1 MQLYH
6 IILVA
11 VFIAALLGMEALYGF
26 WNASRGPEV
35 KRIARRLRMMSSS
48 EHEDENI
55 QLIKKRQLESMPPIE
70 RMLMS
75 LPRIPRLDQLLEQ
88 AGSNMSV
95 TSLLSISAS
104 FFILG
109 LIAGWYFSSLWLF
122 GLASGIAIGSVP
134 LFFIVRAKQKR
145 MRKMLLQLPDAL
157 ELIARAMRAG
167 HAFSGG
173 LKMVADEMPEPI
185 AGEFR
190 LTFDELNYGLSME
203 NAMLHLS
210 TRVDIPDMKYFVI
223 SVLIQRETGG
233 NLASVL
239 EKIGSLIRERLRL
252 FGRIRVLSSQGR
264 LEAWILSILPFAVAG
279 ILFIIWPQF
288 ISLLWTEPLGRIML
302 ATAGVMLIVGV
313 LIMWR
318 MVRIRV

>member
-6 IILVA
+6 FILVA
-11 VFIAALLGMEALYGF
+11 VFIAGLLAMESLYGF
-26 WNASRGPEV
+26 WHVHQGPEV
-35 KRIARRLRMMSSS
+35 KRVARRLRLMSSGG
-48 EHEDENI
+48 HEDENI
-55 QLIKKRQLESMPPIE
+55 QLIKKRQLDGMPAFE
-70 RMLMS
+70 RMLMG
-75 LPRIPRLDQLLEQ
+75 LPRMPKLDELLEQ

-95 TSLLSISAS
+95 TTLLALSVV
-104 FFILG
+104 FFALG
-109 LIAGWYFSSLWLF
+109 LIVGGIVSTLWVF
-122 GLASGIAIGSVP
+122 GLASGVAFGSIP

-145 MRKMLLQLPDAL
+145 MRRMLLQLPDSL
-157 ELIARAMRAG
+157 DLIARAMRAG

-203 NAMLHLS
+203 NAMLNLA
-210 TRVDIPDMKYFVI
+210 TRVAIPDMKYFVI

-279 ILFIIWPQF
+279 ILFLIWPQF
-288 ISLLWTEPLGRIML
+288 VSLLWTEPLGQVML
-302 ATAGVMLIVGV
+302 ATAGVMLLLGV
-313 LIMWR
+313 IMMWR

>member
-1 MQLYH
+1 MQPYH
-6 IILVA
+6 IVLVA
-11 VFIAALLGMEALYGF
+11 TFIAALLALESIYGF
-26 WNASRGPEV
+26 WNTSRGPEA
-35 KRIARRLRMMSSS
+35 KRLVRRLRIIAPG

-55 QLIKKRQLESMPPIE
+55 QLIKKRQLESMRPIE

-75 LPRIPRLDQLLEQ
+75 IPRISRLDQLLEQ
-88 AGSNMSV
+88 AGSNRSV
-95 TSLLSISAS
+95 ESLLFMMSS
-104 FFILG
+104 FFIFG
-109 LIAGWYFSSLWLF
+109 LIAGWYFSTLWLF
-122 GLASGIAIGSVP
+122 GLASGIAFSSIP
-134 LFFIVRAKQKR
+134 LFYIVRAKHKR

-173 LKMVADEMPEPI
+173 LKMVADEMSEPI

-190 LTFDELNYGLSME
+190 LAFDEINYGLSME

-264 LEAWILSILPFAVAG
+264 LEAWILSILPFAVAS
-279 ILFIIWPQF
+279 ILFVIMPEF
-288 ISLLWTEPLGRIML
+288 VSLLWTEPLGRSML
-302 ATAGVMLIVGV
+302 ATAGIMMIIGILV
-313 LIMWR
+313 MWR

>member
-6 IILVA
+6 LVLVA
-11 VFIAALLGMEALYGF
+11 VFIAGLLAMESIYGF
-26 WNASRGPEV
+26 WNASQGPEA
-35 KRIARRLRMMSSS
+35 KRISRRLRMMSSGG
-48 EHEDENI
+48 HEDENI

-70 RMLMS
+70 RMLMG
-75 LPRIPRLDQLLEQ
+75 LPRMPKLDRLLEQ
-88 AGSNMSV
+88 AGSNLSV
-95 TSLLSISAS
+95 TSLLSMTAS

-109 LIAGWYFSSLWLF
+109 LIAGWYFSKLWMF
-122 GLASGIAIGSVP
+122 GFACGIAIGSIP
-134 LFFIVRAKQKR
+134 LFFIVRAKHKR
-145 MRKMLLQLPDAL
+145 MHSMLLQLPDAL

-264 LEAWILSILPFAVAG
+264 LEAWILSILPFAVAA
-279 ILFIIWPQF
+279 IMFFIWPQF
-288 ISLLWTEPLGRIML
+288 ISLLWTEPLGRVML
-302 ATAGVMLIVGV
+302 ATAGIMLIIGV